1 VSHAG
6 DWFILDM
13 STTLVLNQLLPKLAI
28 QNSAFNT
35 NIIGE
40 LLEAKVQGG
49 ICSTIVRYFDNYV
62 VWFLSIPVDGEWGE
76 WRHWTCSVTC
86 GTGID
91 TRTRLCDNPA
101 PADDGNVLI

>member
-1 VSHAG
+1 VSYAG

-28 QNSAFNT
+28 QNSALNT

-40 LLEAKVQGG
+40 LLEA
-49 ICSTIVRYFDNYV
+49 
-62 VWFLSIPVDGEWGE
+62 
-76 WRHWTCSVTC
+76 WRKLSVTC

-91 TRTRLCDNPA
+91 SRTRLWDNPA
-101 PADDGNVLI
+101 PADDGNDCTGPSSETRACVLHPCRKLFI

>member
-40 LLEAKVQGG
+40 LLEAWRKLG
-49 ICSTIVRYFDNYV
+49 FDV
-62 VWFLSIPVDGEWGE
+62 V
-76 WRHWTCSVTC
+76 
-86 GTGID
+86 
-91 TRTRLCDNPA
+91 A
-101 PADDGNVLI
+101 